1 MRYTIKHLIDTD
13 IDTFWNKVFF
23 DPEFNRALFIEALGF
38 TTYNVLED
46 KRDADGTIHRRI
58 ECVPK
63 VELPAAARK
72 IFGHSAGYTEIGT
85 FDPKTRK
92 YTVDVIANM
101 AADKIKTK
109 SEIWVEPRAT
119 PGTLGD
125 KRVER
130 VVTVDNTVKVFGLG
144 TLLEGF
150 IEQQTRDS
158 YNRGADFTNR
168 WIKEHSL

>member
-1 MRYTIKHLIDTD
+1 MRYTIKNTIETD

-23 DPEFNRALFIEALGF
+23 DAEFNRALFVECLGF

-46 KRDADGTIHRRI
+46 KREADGTIRRRI

-72 IFGHSAGYTEIGT
+72 IFGQSAGYTEVGV

-92 YTVDVIANM
+92 YTVDAIANM

-109 SEIWVEPRAT
+109 SEIWVEPRGN
-119 PGTLGD
+119 PGD
-125 KRVER
+125 KRIER

-168 WIKEHSL
+168 WIKERGL